1 MSTEQNTQMNIEKEI
16 HQRGG
21 ALLKEM
27 SSILNLKG
35 MAGVV
40 PYPVTKDNLFIE
52 VHGDILTVTGR
63 NDNVPYLNV
72 FMGGESFECRA
83 RNKSVKPLSA
93 TRSKNVKEIVTG
105 LNGVMDFFGAKVN
118 RFTVEEYGKGMA
130 YVADLSNSVLLDP
143 SNPASATR
151 RVSMVT
157 RG

>member
-1 MSTEQNTQMNIEKEI
+1 MSTEKKIQMNIEKEI

-27 SSILNLKG
+27 ASILSLKG

-52 VHGDILTVTGR
+52 VAGDILTVTGR
-63 NDNVPYLNV
+63 NDNVPYLYISLS
-72 FMGGESFECRA
+72 GENFECRA

-118 RFTVEEYGKGMA
+118 RFTVEGYGKGIA

-143 SNPASATR
+143 NNPASATR

>member
-1 MSTEQNTQMNIEKEI
+1 MSTEQKTQMNIEKEI

-27 SSILNLKG
+27 ASILNLKG

-40 PYPVTKDNLFIE
+40 PYPVAKDNLFIE
-52 VHGDILTVTGR
+52 VAGDILTVTGR

-72 FMGGESFECRA
+72 FLSGESFECRA

-105 LNGVMDFFGAKVN
+105 LNGVMDFFSAKVN
-118 RFTVEEYGKGMA
+118 RFTVEGYGKGIA

-151 RVSMVT
+151 RVSLVT

>member
-1 MSTEQNTQMNIEKEI
+1 MSTEQKTQMNIEKEI
-16 HQRGG
+16 YERGG
-21 ALLKEM
+21 ALLKEL

-40 PYPVTKDNLFIE
+40 PYPVTKDNFFIE
-52 VHGDILTVTGR
+52 VAGNTLTVTGR
-63 NDNVPYLNV
+63 NDNVPYLYV
-72 FMGGESFECRA
+72 SLSGESFECRA

-93 TRSKNVKEIVTG
+93 TRSKNVKEIITG

-118 RFTVEEYGKGMA
+118 RFTVEGYGKGIA

-151 RVSMVT
+151 RVSMVA

>member
-1 MSTEQNTQMNIEKEI
+1 MSTEKKTEMNIEKEI
-16 HQRGG
+16 HERGG
-21 ALLKEM
+21 ALLKELA
-27 SSILNLKG
+27 SIL
-35 MAGVV
+35 
-40 PYPVTKDNLFIE
+40 PVTKDNLFIE

-72 FMGGESFECRA
+72 FLGGENFECRA
-83 RNKSVKPLSA
+83 RNKAVKPLSA

-118 RFTVEEYGKGMA
+118 RFTVEGYGKGIA

-151 RVSMVT
+151 RVSLVT

>member
-21 ALLKEM
+21 ALLKELA
-27 SSILNLKG
+27 SILNLKG

-52 VHGDILTVTGR
+52 VAGNTLTVTGR
-63 NDNVPYLNV
+63 NDNVAYLNV
-72 FMGGESFECRA
+72 FLSGDSFECRS

-93 TRSKNVKEIVTG
+93 TRSKNVKDIVTG

-118 RFTVEEYGKGMA
+118 RFTVEGYGKGIA

-151 RVSMVT
+151 RVSLVT

>member
-1 MSTEQNTQMNIEKEI
+1 MSTEQKTQMNIEKEI
-16 HQRGG
+16 HERGG
-21 ALLKEM
+21 ALLKEL

-52 VHGDILTVTGR
+52 VAGNTLTVTGR
-63 NDNVPYLNV
+63 NDNVPYLYV
-72 FMGGESFECRA
+72 SLIGESFECRA

-93 TRSKNVKEIVTG
+93 TRSKNVKEIVNG

-118 RFTVEEYGKGMA
+118 RFTVEGYGKGIA
-130 YVADLSNSVLLDP
+130 YVADLSNIVLLDP
-143 SNPASATR
+143 SNPASATQ

>member
-1 MSTEQNTQMNIEKEI
+1 MSTEQNTQLNIEKEI

-27 SSILNLKG
+27 ASILNLKG

-52 VHGDILTVTGR
+52 VQGDILTVTGR
-63 NDNVPYLNV
+63 NDNVPYLYV
-72 FMGGESFECRA
+72 SLIGESFECRA

-118 RFTVEEYGKGMA
+118 RFTVEGYGKGIA

-143 SNPASATR
+143 SNPSSATR
-151 RVSMVT
+151 HVSMVT